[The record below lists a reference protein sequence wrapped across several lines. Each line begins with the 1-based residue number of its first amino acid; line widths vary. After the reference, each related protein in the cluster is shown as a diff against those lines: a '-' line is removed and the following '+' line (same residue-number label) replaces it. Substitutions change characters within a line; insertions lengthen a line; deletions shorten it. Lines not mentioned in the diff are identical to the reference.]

1 MDRVFQ
7 WCEEES
13 GGMAT
18 GEQGGGRIIYNVVQE
33 IGQQWNRGYKWEGM
47 KAYRQDFTLG
57 DQPPFLLHTGEMVDL
72 VRDSGSNDFR
82 FESKNRG
89 LKK

>member
-1 MDRVFQ
+1 
-7 WCEEES
+7 
-13 GGMAT
+13 MAT

-33 IGQQWNRGYKWEGM
+33 RGQQWNRGYKWEGM
-47 KAYRQDFTLG
+47 KAYRQV
-57 DQPPFLLHTGEMVDL
+57 HTGEMVDL